1 MKTTNIN
8 MICIGQN
15 HFYIHRKYYMW
26 RSILNFI
33 KQYDLFEREL
43 KRLRYKHKEPI
54 DISAFY
60 NISFDTLDDE
70 IMKFTHK

>member
-1 MKTTNIN
+1 
-8 MICIGQN
+8 
-15 HFYIHRKYYMW
+15 MW